1 MLSAETPFIFQ
12 CSDRAKESLF
22 KEGVDYRYGARHL
35 KRAIERLL
43 VYPLSNLVAS
53 EQIGLDDL
61 VYVDADPVTMEL
73 TFSKQRA
80 DLLACETAEPATE
93 SENDEFRYSDVG
105 MPFPQM
111 QAASVAGI

>member
-1 MLSAETPFIFQ
+1 
-12 CSDRAKESLF
+12 
-22 KEGVDYRYGARHL
+22 
-35 KRAIERLL
+35 
-43 VYPLSNLVAS
+43 VAS

-80 DLLACETAEPATE
+80 DLLACETAELATE
-93 SENDEFRYSDVG
+93 PENDQFRYPRVG